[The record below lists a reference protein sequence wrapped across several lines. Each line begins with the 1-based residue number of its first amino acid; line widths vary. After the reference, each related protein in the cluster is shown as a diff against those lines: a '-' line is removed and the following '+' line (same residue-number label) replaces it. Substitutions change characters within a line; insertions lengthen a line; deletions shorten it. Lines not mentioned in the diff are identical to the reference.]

1 MEEILNNNYISI
13 LFDEQNK
20 ILEVSAKPESTK
32 LTDDELKETNLLVVD
47 FIKKLQPKYYIAN
60 NKNFENVYSVDIQQW
75 VITIFVTAFIEVGIK
90 KTAQIKP
97 QEFIASLSFEQVV
110 DDAKEMYQLPFE
122 TKYFDNTEDAIH
134 WFLN

>member
-97 QEFIASLSFEQVV
+97 QEFIA
-110 DDAKEMYQLPFE
+110 
-122 TKYFDNTEDAIH
+122 
-134 WFLN
+134 